1 MYRLWS
7 KCVPVDL
14 KRTPMTFK
22 IKLTHNFGPLSIT
35 FSLKCLFPA
44 KMAIF
49 KVFGRIGY
57 GEPKQFLSKWPRWF
71 FLVHWNTFLP
81 QSKQN
86 SKLSFFAFLQ
96 VPMGVCGI
104 FRPPVQGGSN
114 ELISK
119 FLSSMILYN
128 HPSYFK
134 SGEINSCR
142 LSPLPTPTLVR
153 IPCRNPIV
161 IIFRFRKE
169 IRNNQMTLQ
178 KNCKIFYWYICVK
191 DICQGFILPQ
201 NLDFKEW
208 KLWTITLQIMKCS
221 SFNAKKITMKNIKKY
236 KTKH

>member
-22 IKLTHNFGPLSIT
+22 IKLTHNIGPLSIT

-49 KVFGRIGY
+49 KVFGCIGY
-57 GEPKQFLSKWPRWF
+57 REPKQFQSKWPRWF

-81 QSKQN
+81 ESKQN

-142 LSPLPTPTLVR
+142 LSPLPT
-153 IPCRNPIV
+153 
-161 IIFRFRKE
+161 
-169 IRNNQMTLQ
+169 
-178 KNCKIFYWYICVK
+178 Y
-191 DICQGFILPQ
+191 
-201 NLDFKEW
+201 
-208 KLWTITLQIMKCS
+208 S
-221 SFNAKKITMKNIKKY
+221 
-236 KTKH
+236 

>member
-7 KCVPVDL
+7 KCVPGDL

-44 KMAIF
+44 KVVIF

-57 GEPKQFLSKWPRWF
+57 RELKQFQSKWPRWF

-81 QSKQN
+81 QSKQT

-104 FRPPVQGGSN
+104 FRPPVQGGST

-142 LSPLPTPTLVR
+142 LSPSLLLLLIAV
-153 IPCRNPIV
+153 N
-161 IIFRFRKE
+161 
-169 IRNNQMTLQ
+169 LQ
-178 KNCKIFYWYICVK
+178 
-191 DICQGFILPQ
+191 
-201 NLDFKEW
+201 
-208 KLWTITLQIMKCS
+208 CS
-221 SFNAKKITMKNIKKY
+221 
-236 KTKH
+236 